1 MACFKLW
8 GDFLDEVVS
17 LEIPICTYSIQ
28 SLHNPGTLLQQL
40 RLARFLIRHQV
51 EIVHTYGFYAS
62 VFALPAAKLA
72 RVPATVVSI
81 RDTGET
87 LTDTQKRLQ
96 RLACRFADS
105 VLVNAEAV
113 REWLVAQGCAQSKI
127 TVIRNGIEPRQFQ
140 KTSGRLRTEL
150 GIAPEQPLI
159 GMISRLNR
167 LKGTEYFL
175 QAAAALAPRF
185 PKVCFLVV
193 GDSAPIDPEYKLHLE
208 RQAAELGLR
217 NRVVFTG
224 YRKDIAEILSELSV
238 SVLPSLSE
246 GLSNVLLESMA
257 AGVPTVATRVGGNSE
272 LIENGIS
279 GLLIPPSDANAL
291 ADALHHLLQ
300 DPRRARQLGQAA
312 SARIAERFSL
322 TDMVQRT
329 EEHYLKLLGARRPVL
344 DTMEA
349 VV

>member
-1 MACFKLW
+1 
-8 GDFLDEVVS
+8 
-17 LEIPICTYSIQ
+17 
-28 SLHNPGTLLQQL
+28 
-40 RLARFLIRHQV
+40 
-51 EIVHTYGFYAS
+51 
-62 VFALPAAKLA
+62 
-72 RVPATVVSI
+72 
-81 RDTGET
+81 
-87 LTDTQKRLQ
+87 
-96 RLACRFADS
+96 
-105 VLVNAEAV
+105 
-113 REWLVAQGCAQSKI
+113 
-127 TVIRNGIEPRQFQ
+127 
-140 KTSGRLRTEL
+140 
-150 GIAPEQPLI
+150 
-159 GMISRLNR
+159 MISRLNR

-272 LIENGIS
+272 LIEDGVS

-291 ADALHHLLQ
+291 TDALHYFLQ
-300 DPRRARQLGQAA
+300 DPRRAQQLGQAA
-312 SARIAERFSL
+312 SARITERFSL
-322 TDMVQRT
+322 TDMVRRT
-329 EEHYLKLLGARRPVL
+329 EEHYLKLLGARRPVM